1 MPWSTKEQPDFRRGF
16 TYRVEKQGRLITRDA
31 FGGQLTENIVM
42 KIEREMV
49 EVAKRKLEDNGF
61 MPIMEVHDEI
71 VCEPLTRDLDAFK
84 QIMEDVPRWVQ
95 EMQIPVHVD
104 VWQGERYKK

>member
-1 MPWSTKEQPDFRRGF
+1 
-16 TYRVEKQGRLITRDA
+16 
-31 FGGQLTENIVM
+31 M

-49 EVAKRKLEDNGF
+49 ECAKRKLEINGF

-71 VCEPLTRDLDAFK
+71 VCEPLTRDIDAFK
-84 QIMEDVPRWVQ
+84 QIMEDVPRWVR

-104 VWQGERYKK
+104 VWSGDRYRK